1 MATLAGGFGFLAL
14 TLACVGVYGLLAC
27 SVAQRTKEIG
37 IRMALGA
44 QASWVVALVLKG
56 GARLVLVGIAVG
68 LPAAWVASRWVKTM
82 LFGVT
87 PTDPVAIGGAML
99 LLITAAQ
106 LAAYLPARRASRVN
120 PLAALRHD

>member
-1 MATLAGGFGFLAL
+1 
-14 TLACVGVYGLLAC
+14 
-27 SVAQRTKEIG
+27 
-37 IRMALGA
+37 MALGA
-44 QASWVVALVLKG
+44 QATWVVALVLKR

-99 LLITAAQ
+99 LLMTAAQ